1 MLLGGRERVHR
12 EQMDQKQ
19 LTGNFGDFSGKQS
32 HISKFLVN
40 LQAATV
46 VLNTIP
52 LRNNHHFSSLFSSL
66 KSCRHNL

>member
-12 EQMDQKQ
+12 EKMDQKQ

-46 VLNTIP
+46 VLNT
-52 LRNNHHFSSLFSSL
+52 HTFTE
-66 KSCRHNL
+66 